1 MKHRK
6 FKPFGSVS
14 ALTLGGGGI
23 GNVWGKTTREEA
35 IATVIA
41 AIDSGINHLD
51 MAPMYG
57 KGEAEIVVGEA
68 SKDRDLSEIKI
79 TTKCQLGTIPDD
91 QVYDKLNESLT
102 ESFERMKID
111 KVNLFLLHS
120 QLIKDDYEL
129 PILNDLRSSITTS
142 LSCYFNGVI
151 PAFQRLKEEGK
162 IDSWGIGLG
171 EEEALISAINHE
183 KQPEAMQC
191 AVNVM
196 NSIGAIGYISKDPN
210 PNRILKECQDKEIPI
225 LAIRAVQAGALTS
238 KMDREPHPSG
248 RDKPDFDDYEKAEA
262 FRKLAKEWGESPA
275 SLAHRY
281 ALSTQKVS
289 SVILGVKNTQELK
302 ECLET
307 ENMSE
312 LSEEQLKEL
321 KNLFT

>member
-1 MKHRK
+1 MKYRN
-6 FKPFGSVS
+6 FKPFESVS

-23 GNVWGKTTREEA
+23 GNVWGKTTRKEA
-35 IATVIA
+35 VDTVLY

-57 KGEAEIVVGEA
+57 RGEAELVVGEA
-68 SKDRDLSEIKI
+68 LKDRDLSKLKI
-79 TTKCQLGTIPDD
+79 TTKCQLGTLPHNK
-91 QVYDKLNESLT
+91 VYDKLNDSLM

-120 QLIKDDYEL
+120 QLIKDDYQL
-129 PILNDLRSSITTS
+129 PILNDLRDSITTS
-142 LSCYFNGVI
+142 LSCYYDSVI
-151 PAFQRLKEEGK
+151 PAFERLKSEGK
-162 IDSWGIGLG
+162 IDNWGIGLG
-171 EEEALISAINHE
+171 EEGALISAINHE

-196 NSIGAIGYISKDPN
+196 NSIGAIGYINKKPN

-225 LAIRAVQAGALTS
+225 LAIRAAQAGALTS
-238 KMDREPHPSG
+238 RMDREPHPSG
-248 RDKPDFDDYEKAEA
+248 RDKSDFDDYKKAET
-262 FRKLAKEWGESPA
+262 FRDLAKEWGESPA

-281 ALSTQKVS
+281 ALSIQKVS

-307 ENMSE
+307 EKMNE
-312 LSEEQLKEL
+312 LNEKQIKEL
-321 KNLFT
+321 ENLFT

>member
-23 GNVWGKTTREEA
+23 GNVWGKTSREEA
-35 IATVIA
+35 ITTVVT

-129 PILNDLRSSITTS
+129 PILNDLKSSITTS

-151 PAFQRLKEEGK
+151 PAFQKLKEEGK

-196 NSIGAIGYISKDPN
+196 NSIGAIGYISKKPN
-210 PNRILKECQDKEIPI
+210 PNRILKECQEKEIPI

-248 RDKPDFDDYEKAEA
+248 RDKPDFDDYEKADA

-281 ALSTQKVS
+281 ALSIQKVN
-289 SVILGVKNTQELK
+289 SVILGVKNTKELQECIEAESKDNLN
-302 ECLET
+302 EV
-307 ENMSE
+307 
-312 LSEEQLKEL
+312 QLKEL
-321 KNLFT
+321 ESLFA

>member
-196 NSIGAIGYISKDPN
+196 NSIGAIGYISKEPN
-210 PNRILKECQDKEIPI
+210 PNRILKECQEKEIPI
-225 LAIRAVQAGALTS
+225 FAIRAVQAGALTS

>member
-91 QVYDKLNESLT
+91 QVYDKLNESLI

-129 PILNDLRSSITTS
+129 PILNDLKSSITTS

-151 PAFQRLKEEGK
+151 PAFQKLKEEGK

-196 NSIGAIGYISKDPN
+196 NSIGAIGYISKKPN
-210 PNRILKECQDKEIPI
+210 PNRILKECQEKEIPI

-281 ALSTQKVS
+281 ALSIQKVN
-289 SVILGVKNTQELK
+289 SVILGVKNTRELQECIEAESKDNLN
-302 ECLET
+302 EV
-307 ENMSE
+307 
-312 LSEEQLKEL
+312 QLKEL
-321 KNLFT
+321 ESLFA

>member
-23 GNVWGKTTREEA
+23 GNVWGKTSREEA
-35 IATVIA
+35 ITTVVT

-68 SKDRDLSEIKI
+68 SKDRDLSELKI
-79 TTKCQLGTIPDD
+79 TTKSQLGNIPDD

-129 PILNDLRSSITTS
+129 PILNDLKSSITTS

-151 PAFQRLKEEGK
+151 PAFQKLKEEGK

-196 NSIGAIGYISKDPN
+196 NSIGAIGYISKKPN
-210 PNRILKECQDKEIPI
+210 PNRILKECQEKEIPI

-248 RDKPDFDDYEKAEA
+248 RDKPDFDDYEKADA

-281 ALSTQKVS
+281 ALSIQKVN
-289 SVILGVKNTQELK
+289 SVILGVKNTKELQECIEAESKDNLN
-302 ECLET
+302 EV
-307 ENMSE
+307 
-312 LSEEQLKEL
+312 QLKEL
-321 KNLFT
+321 ESLFA

>member
-129 PILNDLRSSITTS
+129 PILNNLRSSITTS

-238 KMDREPHPSG
+238 KMDREPHSSG
-248 RDKPDFDDYEKAEA
+248 RDKPDFDDYERAES
-262 FRKLAKEWGESPA
+262 FRDLAKEWGESPA

>member
-196 NSIGAIGYISKDPN
+196 NSIGAIGYISKKPN
-210 PNRILKECQDKEIPI
+210 PNRILKECQEKEIPI

-248 RDKPDFDDYEKAEA
+248 RDKPDFDDYERAEP
-262 FRKLAKEWGESPA
+262 FRELAKKWGKSPA

-281 ALSTQKVS
+281 ALSIQKVS
-289 SVILGVKNTQELK
+289 SVILGVKNSQELK
-302 ECLET
+302 ECLDAEK
-307 ENMSE
+307 MSE

>member
-1 MKHRK
+1 MEERP
-6 FKPFGSVS
+6 FKPFGKVS

-23 GNVWGKTTREEA
+23 GNVWGKTTRQEA
-35 IATVIA
+35 VETVLL

-57 KGEAEIVVGEA
+57 RGEAELVVGEA
-68 SKDRDLSEIKI
+68 LKDRDLSKLKI
-79 TTKCQLGTIPDD
+79 TTKCQLGTLPDNKI
-91 QVYDKLNESLT
+91 YDKLNESLI

-120 QLIKDDYEL
+120 QLIKDDYQL
-129 PILNDLRSSITTS
+129 PILNDLRDSITTS
-142 LSCYFNGVI
+142 LSCYYDSVI
-151 PAFQRLKEEGK
+151 PAFERLKSEGK

-183 KQPEAMQC
+183 KQPEVMQC
-191 AVNVM
+191 AVNMM
-196 NSIGAIGYISKDPN
+196 NSIGAIGYISKKPN
-210 PNRILKECQDKEIPI
+210 PNRILKECQDNEIPI

-248 RDKPDFDDYEKAEA
+248 RDKPDFDDYERAES
-262 FRKLAKEWGESPA
+262 FRELSNEWGESPA

-281 ALSTQKVS
+281 ALSIEKIS

-302 ECLET
+302 ECMDA
-307 ENMSE
+307 ENMSM
-312 LSEEQLKEL
+312 LSKEQIKKLE
-321 KNLFT
+321 NLFT

>member
-129 PILNDLRSSITTS
+129 PILNDLKSSITTS

-151 PAFQRLKEEGK
+151 PAFQKLKEEGK

-196 NSIGAIGYISKDPN
+196 NSIGAIGYISKKPN
-210 PNRILKECQDKEIPI
+210 PNRILKECQEKEIPI

-248 RDKPDFDDYEKAEA
+248 RDKPDFDDYEKADA

-281 ALSTQKVS
+281 ALSIQKVN
-289 SVILGVKNTQELK
+289 SVILGVKNTKELQECIEAESKDNLN
-302 ECLET
+302 EV
-307 ENMSE
+307 
-312 LSEEQLKEL
+312 QLKEL
-321 KNLFT
+321 ESLFA

>member
-23 GNVWGKTTREEA
+23 GNVWGKTSREEA
-35 IATVIA
+35 ITTVVT

-129 PILNDLRSSITTS
+129 PILNDLKSSITTS

-151 PAFQRLKEEGK
+151 PAFQKLKEEGK

-196 NSIGAIGYISKDPN
+196 NSIGAIGYINKKPN
-210 PNRILKECQDKEIPI
+210 PNRILKECQEKEIPI

-248 RDKPDFDDYEKAEA
+248 RDKPDFDDYEKADA

-281 ALSTQKVS
+281 ALSIQKVN
-289 SVILGVKNTQELK
+289 SVILGVKNTKELQECIEAESKDNLN
-302 ECLET
+302 EV
-307 ENMSE
+307 
-312 LSEEQLKEL
+312 QLKEL
-321 KNLFT
+321 ESLFA

>member
-23 GNVWGKTTREEA
+23 GNVWGKTTRKEA

-129 PILNDLRSSITTS
+129 PILNDIRSSITTS

-171 EEEALISAINHE
+171 EEEALISAINYE

-196 NSIGAIGYISKDPN
+196 NSIGAIGYISKKPD
-210 PNRILKECQDKEIPI
+210 PNRILKECQDKDIPI

-238 KMDREPHPSG
+238 KMDRKPHPSG
-248 RDKPDFDDYEKAEA
+248 RDKSDFDDYERAEP
-262 FRKLAKEWGESPA
+262 FRELAKKWGESPA

-281 ALSTQKVS
+281 ALSIQKIS

-302 ECLET
+302 ECLVT

-321 KNLFT
+321 NNLFI

>member
-1 MKHRK
+1 MEQRS
-6 FKPFGSVS
+6 FKPFGTVS

-23 GNVWGKTTREEA
+23 GNVWGKTTRQEA
-35 IATVIA
+35 VETVLS

-57 KGEAEIVVGEA
+57 RGEAELVVGEA
-68 SKDRDLSEIKI
+68 LKDRDLSKLKI
-79 TTKCQLGTIPDD
+79 TTKCQLGTLPDSKI
-91 QVYDKLNESLT
+91 YDKLNESLI

-120 QLIKDDYEL
+120 QLIKDDYQL
-129 PILNDLRSSITTS
+129 PVLNDLRDSITTS
-142 LSCYFNGVI
+142 LSCYFDSVI
-151 PAFQRLKEEGK
+151 PAFERLKSEGK

-171 EEEALISAINHE
+171 EEQALISAINHE

-196 NSIGAIGYISKDPN
+196 NSIGAIGYISKKPD
-210 PNRILKECQDKEIPI
+210 PNRILIECQKNDIPI

-238 KMDREPHPSG
+238 KMDRQPHPSG

-262 FRKLAKEWGESPA
+262 FRKLSKEWGESPA

-281 ALSTQKVS
+281 ALSIQKVS
-289 SVILGVKNTQELK
+289 SVILGVKNTIELH
-302 ECLET
+302 ECIEAESKDNLNEA
-307 ENMSE
+307 
-312 LSEEQLKEL
+312 QLKEL
-321 KNLFT
+321 EDLFT

>member
-1 MKHRK
+1 MEQRF
-6 FKPFGSVS
+6 FKPFGTVS

-23 GNVWGKTTREEA
+23 GNVWGKTTRQEA
-35 IATVIA
+35 VETVLS

-57 KGEAEIVVGEA
+57 RGEAELVIGEA
-68 SKDRDLSEIKI
+68 LKDRDLSKLKI
-79 TTKCQLGTIPDD
+79 TTKCQLGTLPDSKI
-91 QVYDKLNESLT
+91 YDKLNESLI

-120 QLIKDDYEL
+120 QLIKDDYQL
-129 PILNDLRSSITTS
+129 PVLNDLRDSITTS
-142 LSCYFNGVI
+142 LSCYFDSVI
-151 PAFQRLKEEGK
+151 PAFERLKSEGK

-171 EEEALISAINHE
+171 EEQALISAINHE

-196 NSIGAIGYISKDPN
+196 NSIGAIGYISKKPD
-210 PNRILKECQDKEIPI
+210 PNRILIECQKNDIPI

-238 KMDREPHPSG
+238 KMDRQPHPSG

-262 FRKLAKEWGESPA
+262 FRKLSKEWGESPA

-281 ALSTQKVS
+281 ALSIQKVS
-289 SVILGVKNTQELK
+289 SVILGVKNTIELH
-302 ECLET
+302 ECIEAESKDNLNEA
-307 ENMSE
+307 
-312 LSEEQLKEL
+312 QLKEL
-321 KNLFT
+321 EDLFT

>member
-1 MKHRK
+1 MEQRS
-6 FKPFGSVS
+6 FKPFGTVS

-23 GNVWGKTTREEA
+23 GNVWGKTTRQEA
-35 IATVIA
+35 VETVLS

-57 KGEAEIVVGEA
+57 RGEAELVVGEA
-68 SKDRDLSEIKI
+68 LKDRDLSELKI
-79 TTKCQLGTIPDD
+79 TTKCQLGTLPDIKI
-91 QVYDKLNESLT
+91 YEKLNESLI

-120 QLIKDDYEL
+120 QLIKDDYQM
-129 PILNDLRSSITTS
+129 PVLNDLKDSITTS
-142 LSCYFNGVI
+142 LSCYYDSVI
-151 PAFQRLKEEGK
+151 PAFERLKSEGK

-171 EEEALISAINHE
+171 EEQALISAINHE

-191 AVNVM
+191 AVNMM
-196 NSIGAIGYISKDPN
+196 NSIGAIGYISKKPN

-238 KMDREPHPSG
+238 KMDRVPHPSG
-248 RDKPDFDDYEKAEA
+248 RDKPDFDDYEKAKS
-262 FRKLAKEWGESPA
+262 FRDLAKEWSESPA

-302 ECLET
+302 ECLDA
-307 ENMSE
+307 ENMTE

>member
-68 SKDRDLSEIKI
+68 SKDTDLSEIKI

-91 QVYDKLNESLT
+91 QVYDKLNESLI

-129 PILNDLRSSITTS
+129 PILNDLKSSITTS

-151 PAFQRLKEEGK
+151 PAFQKLKEEGK

-196 NSIGAIGYISKDPN
+196 NSIGAIGYISKKPN
-210 PNRILKECQDKEIPI
+210 PNRILKECQEKEIPI

-281 ALSTQKVS
+281 ALSIQKVN
-289 SVILGVKNTQELK
+289 SVILGVKNTRELQECIEAESKDNLN
-302 ECLET
+302 EV
-307 ENMSE
+307 
-312 LSEEQLKEL
+312 QLKEL
-321 KNLFT
+321 ESLFA

>member
-23 GNVWGKTTREEA
+23 GNVWGKTSREEA
-35 IATVIA
+35 ITTVVT

-79 TTKCQLGTIPDD
+79 TTKCQLGTIPDN

-129 PILNDLRSSITTS
+129 PILNDLKSSITTS

-151 PAFQRLKEEGK
+151 PAFQKLKEEGK

-196 NSIGAIGYISKDPN
+196 NSIGAIGYISKKPN
-210 PNRILKECQDKEIPI
+210 PNRILKECQEKEIPI

-248 RDKPDFDDYEKAEA
+248 RDKPDFDDYEKADA

-281 ALSTQKVS
+281 ALSIQKVN
-289 SVILGVKNTQELK
+289 SVILGVKNTKELQECIEAESKDNLN
-302 ECLET
+302 EV
-307 ENMSE
+307 
-312 LSEEQLKEL
+312 QLKEL
-321 KNLFT
+321 ESLFA

>member
-1 MKHRK
+1 MKYRN

-23 GNVWGKTTREEA
+23 GNVWGKTTRKEA
-35 IATVIA
+35 VDTVLH

-57 KGEAEIVVGEA
+57 RGEAELVVGEA
-68 SKDRDLSEIKI
+68 LKNRDLSKVKI
-79 TTKCQLGTIPDD
+79 TTKCQLGTLPHDE
-91 QVYDKLNESLT
+91 VYDKLNESLI

-120 QLIKDDYEL
+120 QLIKDDYQL
-129 PILNDLRSSITTS
+129 PVLNDLRDSITTS
-142 LSCYFNGVI
+142 LTCYYDSVI
-151 PAFQRLKEEGK
+151 PAFERLRSEGK
-162 IDSWGIGLG
+162 IDNWGIGLG

-196 NSIGAIGYISKDPN
+196 NSIGAIGYISKQPN
-210 PNRILKECQDKEIPI
+210 PNKILKECQDKEIPI

-238 KMDREPHPSG
+238 NMDREPHPSG
-248 RDKPDFDDYEKAEA
+248 RDKPDFDDYEKAKS
-262 FRKLAKEWGESPA
+262 FRNLAKEWGESPA

-281 ALSTQKVS
+281 ALSMQKVS

-302 ECLET
+302 ECFET
-307 ENMSE
+307 EKMNE
-312 LSEEQLKEL
+312 LNKDQIKEL
-321 KNLFT
+321 ENLFA

>member
-1 MKHRK
+1 MEERP
-6 FKPFGSVS
+6 FKPFGKVS

-23 GNVWGKTTREEA
+23 GNVWGKTTRQEA
-35 IATVIA
+35 VETVLL

-57 KGEAEIVVGEA
+57 RGEAELVVGEA
-68 SKDRDLSEIKI
+68 LKDRDLSKLKI
-79 TTKCQLGTIPDD
+79 TTKCQLGTLPDNKI
-91 QVYDKLNESLT
+91 YDKLNESLI

-120 QLIKDDYEL
+120 QLIKDDYQL
-129 PILNDLRSSITTS
+129 PILNDLRDSITTS
-142 LSCYFNGVI
+142 LSCYYDSVI
-151 PAFQRLKEEGK
+151 PAFERLKSEGK

-183 KQPEAMQC
+183 KKPEVMQC
-191 AVNVM
+191 AVNMM
-196 NSIGAIGYISKDPN
+196 NSIGAIGYISKKPN
-210 PNRILKECQDKEIPI
+210 LNRILKECQDNEIPI

-248 RDKPDFDDYEKAEA
+248 RDKADFDDYERAES
-262 FRKLAKEWGESPA
+262 FRELAREWGESPA

-281 ALSTQKVS
+281 ALSIQKVS

-302 ECLET
+302 ECLEI
-307 ENMSE
+307 EKMNQ
-312 LSEEQLKEL
+312 LSEEQIKEL
-321 KNLFT
+321 ENLFT

>member
-23 GNVWGKTTREEA
+23 GNVWGKTSREEA
-35 IATVIA
+35 ITTVVT

-129 PILNDLRSSITTS
+129 PILNNLRSSITTS

-151 PAFQRLKEEGK
+151 PAFQKLKEEGK

-196 NSIGAIGYISKDPN
+196 NSIGAIGYISKKPN
-210 PNRILKECQDKEIPI
+210 PNRILKECQEKEIPI

-248 RDKPDFDDYEKAEA
+248 RDKPDFDDYEKADA

-281 ALSTQKVS
+281 ALSIQKVS
-289 SVILGVKNTQELK
+289 SVILGVKNKKELQECIQAESK
-302 ECLET
+302 ENL
-307 ENMSE
+307 NDV
-312 LSEEQLKEL
+312 QLKEL
-321 KNLFT
+321 ESLFA